1 MPHGLNLGMRD
12 ETSTGSCWCDSYQ
25 KKSGAVPGSQGLVFR
40 SHILHTFWRWRR
52 FIKKHWH
59 RWLPPPQICTHCR
72 SRQNWIQLRYDIY
85 IYISTVVYT
94 QVLVYRSNI
103 AARQCIGVYH
113 VYIYPELSN
122 QAGHVDLQRWWNHLS
137 RCRLVSAMWFL
148 SCVLRWYLN
157 TIERVRHKN
166 DTIYIYIYVASISP
180 HVSQV

>member
-85 IYISTVVYT
+85 IYCGIYSSTGI
-94 QVLVYRSNI
+94 QVEYSRTSMHRSI
-103 AARQCIGVYH
+103 PRVHIPWAFQPSRARWP
-113 VYIYPELSN
+113 PEM
-122 QAGHVDLQRWWNHLS
+122 VEPP
-137 RCRLVSAMWFL
+137 V
-148 SCVLRWYLN
+148 
-157 TIERVRHKN
+157 
-166 DTIYIYIYVASISP
+166 
-180 HVSQV
+180 QVPACFCDVIFIMCPEMVFKHHRKSST